1 MEYKTIPPPHSLADY
16 VRFLWTLEAEVPVGG
31 HYIHRSMADGCSEW
45 LFHYQGTFREVLD
58 QNKTEKSFT
67 SGFQGQTSR
76 YRRFVT
82 DQSFGIFGVYLYP
95 HALPALFQIPACE
108 VSNQMPDI
116 RSLMGKKGDEL
127 ESRIM
132 MAKNNEQRVAVV
144 SAYLHSRLRQR
155 KSDPYSLEHAI
166 KDIIRVK
173 GHVSVNELASR
184 HCLSK
189 RHFERKFKALAG
201 MGPKLYSRVVRFQ
214 SVFPELNQV
223 GPSLTEIAL
232 QCGYYDQSH
241 FIQDFKEFAGFS
253 PGEFLRGNTTETV
266 NWTG

>member
-1 MEYKTIPPPHSLADY
+1 MEYRTIPPPYSLAAY
-16 VRFLWTLEAEVPVGG
+16 VRFFWTLEAEVPIGG
-31 HYIHRSMADGCSEW
+31 HYIHRAMADGCSEW
-45 LFHYQGTFREVLD
+45 LFHYKGTFREVLD

-76 YRRFVT
+76 FRRFVT
-82 DQSFGIFGVYLYP
+82 HQSFGIFGVYLYP

-108 VSNQMPDI
+108 ISNQMPDI
-116 RSLMGKKGDEL
+116 RSLMGKNGDEL

-132 MAKNNEQRVAVV
+132 MAKNNEQRVAVL
-144 SAYLHSRLRQR
+144 SAYLQSRLQR
-155 KSDPYSLEHAI
+155 AKSDPYSLEFAI
-166 KDIIRVK
+166 KDVIRMK
-173 GHVSVNELASR
+173 GQVSVNELANR

-189 RHFERKFKALAG
+189 RHFERKFKELAG
-201 MGPKLYSRVVRFQ
+201 MSPKLYSRVVRFQ

-253 PGEFLRGNTTETV
+253 PGEFLRGNTSETV